1 MSRRSEREVRL
12 QQQISVNLSDLLA
25 YAERRAG
32 STADA
37 SDALGDA
44 LEIIWRRASRVPV
57 DATAARMY
65 MFVVMRKA
73 LANVSRKTRNG
84 GVAAR
89 RVAQELT
96 FQAAAAPDPAQ
107 RSGLSLDVSR
117 ALDELP
123 EAQVELVRLVH
134 WEGFTIVEAA
144 AIMEINASTARGRYA
159 AARASL
165 RVALEAQAVDARRE
179 SRR

>member
-1 MSRRSEREVRL
+1 MTRQSEREARQ
-12 QQQISVNLSDLLA
+12 QQQIAANLSDLLA

-32 STADA
+32 SSADA
-37 SDALGDA
+37 ADALGDA

-65 MFVVMRKA
+65 MFVVMRNA

-89 RVAQELT
+89 RLAQSLAYQT
-96 FQAAAAPDPAQ
+96 ATAPDPAQ
-107 RSGLSLDVSR
+107 RSGLSLDVAR

-123 EAQVELVRLVH
+123 EAHAELVRLVH
-134 WEGFTIVEAA
+134 WEGFTITEAA
-144 AIMEINASTARGRYA
+144 AIMQINASTARGRYA
-159 AARASL
+159 AARAQL
-165 RVALEAQAVDARRE
+165 RMALEAGAVDAHGGDRR
-179 SRR
+179 